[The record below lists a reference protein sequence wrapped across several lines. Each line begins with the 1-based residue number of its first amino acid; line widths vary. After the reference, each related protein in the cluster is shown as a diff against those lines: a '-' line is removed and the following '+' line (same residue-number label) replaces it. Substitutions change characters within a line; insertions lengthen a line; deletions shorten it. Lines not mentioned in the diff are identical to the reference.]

1 MYIDIIYIIKTYR
14 CGKKNSVLFT
24 KNPQPYSELVYKVI

>member
-14 CGKKNSVLFT
+14 CGKKIVFFLQKTLNLIQ
-24 KNPQPYSELVYKVI
+24 N